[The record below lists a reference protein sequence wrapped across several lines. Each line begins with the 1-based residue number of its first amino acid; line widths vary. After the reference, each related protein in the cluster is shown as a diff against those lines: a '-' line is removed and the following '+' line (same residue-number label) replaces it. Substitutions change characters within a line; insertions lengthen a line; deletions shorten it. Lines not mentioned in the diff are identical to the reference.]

1 MMKKLSQ
8 PVGQLAAHYTVVV
21 VGSGYGA
28 GVAASRLARA
38 GQQVCVLER
47 GRELLPGQYPN
58 DLAGAQAEMQVNTA
72 RGTLGRADG
81 LYNVHLNDD
90 VHAVVGCGL
99 GGTSLIN
106 ANVALEMDERLY
118 ATEAWP
124 QVFRDDPRLL
134 EPYAQRAR
142 AMLSPTPY
150 PDDWPPLN
158 KLDALQMA
166 ARAMKQPFSR
176 PPIAVNFV
184 ARTNPFGVPQPACT
198 LCGDCCSGCNVGAKN
213 TTLMNY
219 LPDAAQHG
227 AAIFTQCRVSHVE
240 RDGAVWRVHFM
251 AAAGPG
257 GQLEPRSV
265 TADIVMLGAGAL
277 GSTEILLRSRDKGL
291 PLSGRL
297 GEHFSGNGDVLA
309 FGYDNYWRN
318 TAPEGATPVWA
329 NINGVGAGSNTLAA
343 ADLPGPCI
351 TGLIDLRGSADPSRG
366 LVIEEGVIPGAVASL
381 VAASYFLAQSQVGG
395 FFDYG
400 TAQARQRL
408 LDAQSVG
415 LAVQDDPASLGALA
429 YSGPAARSQ
438 TYLVMSVD
446 EAAGRLTLD
455 DDRLA
460 IHWPGAGASPAIER
474 DNERLRQACR
484 ATQGEFVPNPL
495 WTAPL
500 GRQLVTVHP
509 VGGCG
514 MGDDA
519 ARGVVNDRGQV
530 YAGSSG
536 TTLHPGLYVCDGA
549 VLPGPAGVNPLL
561 TISAL
566 AERTCALLAA
576 ERGWPMDLSL
586 AASGPLPPAAEP
598 VAPAVPASA
607 AGLPHEDWLQR
618 LRSGLHQLADGPA
631 GWLEALLKDVERTLE
646 QGAIEVGEKLLKA
659 LIAHDPTLLS
669 PTFQFTETMQG
680 WACVAL
686 PGQPLAAD
694 TGLDGE
700 PDYALATAWG
710 RADGQT
716 MDFRLTIRTEDL
728 WTMVHD
734 PAHAAAITGSVRCP
748 ALSPLPMAVSR
759 GRFQLLPIDPRQV
772 DTWTM
777 VYDMQLAREGGTP
790 LHFQGHKVLRQRPGS
805 NAWTDVTTLFVQV
818 HEVDA
823 AQPSGNGA
831 LVALG
836 SLTLGLQDLAW
847 QAASFALAPRP
858 GWIGDLLD
866 AHPGV
871 RGAIQRLYLAE
882 FAGFFGQTLFRA
894 YGGLLADL
902 ENFPALD
909 DAVRVR
915 RQLRAPAAEVHAL
928 PLPGGF
934 AARLTRYRG
943 GTRGPVVLAPGFSVT
958 ASSFAIDTVD
968 ENLVEFLCAR
978 GWDVWLFDYRASP
991 DSGSPIAAY
1000 SIDDIARQ
1008 DWPAAVQFIL
1018 RATGAKDLQ
1027 AIAHCVGSMSL
1038 LMALLGGMPGV
1049 RSVVSSQLTLH
1060 PVTDWLS
1067 YLKTDLDL
1075 PRLLGGLSE
1084 FEGGFDIVSRNQP
1097 PTDLDHEIDTVLW
1110 NVPVPEG
1117 EQCTNPVCKRIFSI
1131 FGPSYTHGQLDQ
1143 ATHVAMRE
1151 LFGRIALQPFEQLAL
1166 IMNAAQVVDA
1176 QGADSWLAAPGA
1188 VQRLA
1193 LPISFVAGAQN
1204 RLFYPETSA
1213 RTLAWLRA
1221 HNDPQLYTRHVFDA
1235 YAHMD
1240 LFVGRDAARDV
1251 FPVLLQALERG
1262 DRLAAA
1268 HAAMPAASS
1277 PASPASLAERA

>member
-1 MMKKLSQ
+1 MMKTLSR
-8 PVGQLAAHYTVVV
+8 PLGQMAAHYAVVV

-28 GVAASRLARA
+28 GVAASRAARA
-38 GQQVCVLER
+38 GQPVCLLER

-58 DLAGAQAEMQVNTA
+58 DLASAQAEMQVSTA
-72 RGTLGRADG
+72 RGTLGRPDG
-81 LYNVHLNDD
+81 LYNVHLNPD
-90 VHAVVGCGL
+90 VTAVVGCGL

-106 ANVALEMDERLY
+106 ANVALEMDERLF
-118 ATEAWP
+118 ALDAWP
-124 QVFRDDPRLL
+124 QAFRSDPQLL
-134 EPYAQRAR
+134 APYAQRAR
-142 AMLSPTPY
+142 EMLDPTPY
-150 PDDWPPLN
+150 PADWPPLN
-158 KLDALQMA
+158 KLQALQVLA
-166 ARAMKQPFSR
+166 QAMKQPFSR
-176 PPIAVNFV
+176 PPIAVNLV
-184 ARTNPFGVPQPACT
+184 DQTNRFGVAQPRCT

-219 LPDAAQHG
+219 LPDAVAHG
-227 AAIFTQCRVSHVE
+227 AHVFTQCRVSHLE
-240 RDGAVWRVHFM
+240 RDGERWRVHFM
-251 AAAGPG
+251 GTAGEGAAPQA
-257 GQLEPRSV
+257 LSV
-265 TADIVMLGAGAL
+265 TADIVMLGAGSL

-318 TAPEGATPVWA
+318 DAPAGQPPAWA
-329 NINGVGAGSNTLAA
+329 NINGVGAGANTLAA

-351 TGLIDLRGSADPSRG
+351 TGLIDLRGHPDPAQG
-366 LVIEEGVIPGAVASL
+366 LVIEEGVIPGAMASL
-381 VAASYFLAQSQVGG
+381 VAAGYFLAESQTGG
-395 FFDYG
+395 FFQYG
-400 TAQARQRL
+400 TDQAKQRL
-408 LDAQSVG
+408 LDAQAVG
-415 LAVQDDPASLGALA
+415 LAVRSDPGSLGALA
-429 YSGPAARSQ
+429 YSGATARSQ
-438 TYLVMSVD
+438 TFLVMSVD
-446 EAAGRLTLD
+446 EAAGRLRLQ

-460 IHWPGAGASPAIER
+460 IDWPGAGNSPVIAR
-474 DNERLRQACR
+474 DNARLQEACR
-484 ATQGEFVPNPL
+484 ATQGVFVPNPV

-500 GRQLVTVHP
+500 GHQLVTVHP

-519 ARGVVNDRGQV
+519 ARGVVNDRCQV

-536 TTLHPGLYVCDGA
+536 TALHPGLYVCDGA

-561 TISAL
+561 TISAV
-566 AERTCALLAA
+566 AERALALLAQ
-576 ERGWPMDLSL
+576 ERGWTIDWALGE
-586 AASGPLPPAAEP
+586 AGPLPPP
-598 VAPAVPASA
+598 APSPTTAPLPAPDA
-607 AGLPHEDWLQR
+607 THEGLLER
-618 LRSGLHQLADGPA
+618 LGHGLHLLSG
-631 GWLEALLKDVERTLE
+631 GIEGLLEEIARALED
-646 QGAIEVGEKLLKA
+646 GAIELGEKLLKA

-680 WACVAL
+680 WACVTL
-686 PGQPLAAD
+686 PGTALAAADED
-694 TGLDGE
+694 T
-700 PDYALATAWG
+700 DYALATAWG
-710 RADGQT
+710 RADGQS
-716 MDFRLTIRTEDL
+716 MDFRLTIATDDL
-728 WTMVHD
+728 YTLVHD
-734 PAHAAAITGSVRCP
+734 PAHAAGITGSVHCP
-748 ALSPLPMAVSR
+748 ALSPTPMAVTR
-759 GRFQLLPIDPRQV
+759 GRFQLLPVDPRHV

-777 VYDMQLAREGGTP
+777 TYDMQLAREGGTP
-790 LHFQGHKVLRQRPGS
+790 LHFQGHKVLHQRTGS
-805 NAWTDVTTLFVQV
+805 DPWTDVTTLFVQV

-831 LVALG
+831 RVAIG
-836 SLTLGLQDLAW
+836 TLTLGLEDLAW
-847 QAASFALAPRP
+847 QAASLQLAPQP
-858 GWIGDLLD
+858 GLVGDVLD
-866 AHPGV
+866 RFPRV
-871 RGAIQRLYLAE
+871 RNAIEKLYLAQ
-882 FAGFFGQTLFRA
+882 FGGFFGQTLFRA

-902 ENFPALD
+902 ENFPAQD

-915 RQLRAPAAEVHAL
+915 RALKAPTPEVHAL
-928 PLPGGF
+928 ALPGGF

-943 GTRGPVVLAPGFSVT
+943 GALGPVVLAPGFSVT

-978 GWDVWLFDYRASP
+978 GYDVWLFDYRASP

-1000 SIDDIARQ
+1000 DIDDIALH
-1008 DWPAAVQFIL
+1008 DWPAAVAFIL
-1018 RATGAKDLQ
+1018 QATGARDLQ
-1027 AIAHCVGSMSL
+1027 AIVHCVGSMSL
-1038 LMALLGGMPGV
+1038 LMALLRGMPGV

-1075 PRLLGGLSE
+1075 PRLMESMGQ
-1084 FEGGFDIVSRNQP
+1084 FAGGFDIVSRNQP
-1097 PTDLDHEIDTVLW
+1097 PTDLDYEIDTVLW

-1176 QGADSWLAAPGA
+1176 QGADTWLGAPGA

-1193 LPISFVAGAQN
+1193 LPISFVAGGQN

-1221 HNDPQLYTRHVFDA
+1221 HNDPRLYTRRVFDR

-1251 FPVLLQALERG
+1251 FPVLLQELERG
-1262 DRLAAA
+1262 HRLAAQ
-1268 HAAMPAASS
+1268 AAAPPAAGLASDS
-1277 PASPASLAERA
+1277 PAPSLAERV

>member
-1 MMKKLSQ
+1 MKSLSQ
-8 PVGQLAAHYTVVV
+8 PIGRMAAHYTVVV

-38 GQQVCVLER
+38 GQSVCVLER
-47 GRELLPGQYPN
+47 GRELLPGQYPR
-58 DLAGAQAEMQVNTA
+58 DLAGAQAEMQVSTS

-81 LYNVHLNDD
+81 LYHVHLNPE

-106 ANVALEMDERLY
+106 ANVALEMDERLF
-118 ATEAWP
+118 AAEAWP
-124 QVFRDDPRLL
+124 QVFRDQPGLLAPYARRAREMLDPR
-134 EPYAQRAR
+134 
-142 AMLSPTPY
+142 PY

-158 KLDALQMA
+158 KLDALQMS

-184 ARTNPFGVPQPACT
+184 DQTNPFGVPQPRCT

-219 LPDAAQHG
+219 LPDAANHG
-227 AAIFTQCRVSHVE
+227 AAIFTQCKASHVE
-240 RDGAVWRVHFM
+240 RDGDRWRLHFLAGGDHG
-251 AAAGPG
+251 AAP
-257 GQLEPRSV
+257 EPRSV
-265 TADIVMLGAGAL
+265 TADVVMLGAGAL

-297 GEHFSGNGDVLA
+297 GERFSGNGDVLA

-318 TAPEGATPVWA
+318 TAPEGAAPAWA
-329 NINGVGAGSNTLAA
+329 NINGVGAGSNILAA

-351 TGLIDLRGSADPSRG
+351 TGLIDLRGSADPSQG
-366 LVIEEGVIPGAVASL
+366 LVIEEGVIPGPLASL

-395 FFDYG
+395 FFEYG
-400 TAQARQRL
+400 TAQAKQRL
-408 LDAQSVG
+408 QDAQTVG
-415 LAVQDDPASLGALA
+415 LAVQNDPTQLTALA

-446 EAAGRLTLD
+446 DAAGRLALD

-460 IHWPGAGASPAIER
+460 IHWPGAGLSPAIAR
-474 DNERLRQACR
+474 DNAQLQQACR

-495 WTAPL
+495 WTAPM
-500 GRQLVTVHP
+500 GHQLVTVHP

-530 YAGSSG
+530 YAGAG
-536 TTLHPGLYVCDGA
+536 GNQVHPGLYVCDGA
-549 VLPGPAGVNPLL
+549 LLPGPAGVNPLL

-566 AERTCALLAA
+566 AERVCALLAA
-576 ERGWPMDLSL
+576 ERGWTVDLAL
-586 AASGPLPPAAEP
+586 AARGPLPPAAPP
-598 VAPAVPASA
+598 VPAPAPST
-607 AGLPHEDWLQR
+607 PHEGWLQR
-618 LRSGLHQLADGPA
+618 LGQGLQQLGGGVE
-631 GWLEALLKDVERTLE
+631 GWLQALLKEVEQALE
-646 QGAIEVGEKLLKA
+646 EGAIAVGEKLLKEV
-659 LIAHDPTLLS
+659 IAHDPTLLS

-686 PGQPLAAD
+686 PGQPLAAEA
-694 TGLDGE
+694 GLDGE

-716 MDFRLTIRTEDL
+716 LDFRLTIRTDDL

-734 PAHAAAITGSVRCP
+734 PAHAAAITGSVHCP
-748 ALSPLPMAVSR
+748 ALSPVPMTVSR
-759 GRFQLLPIDPRQV
+759 GRFQLLPIDARQV

-777 VYDMQLAREGGTP
+777 TYDMQLAREGGTP

-831 LVALG
+831 RVALG
-836 SLTLGLQDLAW
+836 TLTLGLEDLAW
-847 QAASFALAPRP
+847 QAASFQLAPRP
-858 GWIGDLLD
+858 GWVGELLND
-866 AHPGV
+866 HPGV
-871 RGAIQRLYLAE
+871 CNAIQRLYLAQ

-902 ENFPALD
+902 ENFPAQD
-909 DAVRVR
+909 DARRVR
-915 RQLRAPAAEVHAL
+915 RALRAPPPERHAL

-934 AARLTRYRG
+934 AAQLTRYRG
-943 GTRGPVVLAPGFSVT
+943 GSLGPVVLAPGFSVT

-978 GWDVWLFDYRASP
+978 GHDVWLFDYRASP

-1000 SIDDIARQ
+1000 DIDDIARH
-1008 DWPAAVQFIL
+1008 DWPAAVAFIL
-1018 RATGAKDLQ
+1018 QATGARDLQ
-1027 AIAHCVGSMSL
+1027 AIVHCVGSMSL

-1075 PRLLGGLSE
+1075 PRLLQGLSE
-1084 FEGGFDIVSRNQP
+1084 FKQGFDIVSRNQP
-1097 PTDLDHEIDTVLW
+1097 PTELDYEIDTVLW
-1110 NVPVPEG
+1110 NVPLPEG

-1166 IMNAAQVVDA
+1166 IMNAGQVVDA
-1176 QGADSWLAAPGA
+1176 QGADSWLGAPGA

-1240 LFVGRDAARDV
+1240 LFVGRDAAREV

-1262 DRLAAA
+1262 DRLAAERAGA
-1268 HAAMPAASS
+1268 HAATPAAAS